1 MAIYDTIIKGGTIFD
16 GTRGPRFTG
25 DIGIKNGFINQIDR
39 DGKLD
44 PASADK
50 VIDATGLNV
59 CPGFIDLHTHY
70 DAQIQWDPYAT
81 LSGWHGVTSIVLG
94 NCGFGFAPIAPE
106 LRERAMLMMSR
117 VEAIPFE
124 SMKAGMKWEWES
136 FPEWLDFLDRAPL
149 GVNVLSYVPIS
160 PLMIT
165 VMGLD
170 EAKQRDATP
179 EETEEMCRL
188 LDEALEAGACG
199 WSAQRLGKDQ
209 YSVQRDYDGT
219 PMVTDT
225 MSDEL
230 CMAFAKVINK
240 RGAGN
245 IQLTQVNNYHFIE
258 QLART
263 SGQPLIFNAIAS
275 NDYRPHSFREIIK
288 WIEACQ
294 ANGSPVWG
302 QAAVVGN
309 DEYFMLADYNLL
321 DGTDEWRAV
330 TLGSVEERIEQM
342 QIPENREALRNHY
355 DHGRTPIVTGPI
367 SRFVIKL
374 AVNPENK
381 KYEGKTIVEA
391 GEMMGK
397 HPIDAMLDIAI
408 SENLQT
414 TFYHAPYNTN
424 KGHAKEILD
433 CEYAIPGVSDGGAH
447 TKYITIGRYTTE
459 FIAKTVR
466 EDALVSLEEAH
477 YRLSAMPAKCAGFKD
492 RGTLV
497 QGAPADILVYDYANL
512 KVVPE
517 EPVIAHDFPAGEWR
531 RVQYAEGYRYIM
543 VNGTVTFIDGE
554 CTGATSGQLLRHGK
568 GKVVTAQEAQSA

>member
-1 MAIYDTIIKGGTIFD
+1 MTLYDTLIKGGTIFD
-16 GTRGPRFTG
+16 GTRGARFTG
-25 DIGIKNGFINQIDR
+25 DIAITNGFISRIDR
-39 DGKLD
+39 DGRLD
-44 PASADK
+44 PKDAK
-50 VIDATGLNV
+50 QVIDAAGLHV
-59 CPGFIDLHTHY
+59 CPGFVDLHTHY

-117 VEAIPFE
+117 VEAIPIE
-124 SMKAGMKWEWES
+124 SMKAGMKWEWET

-170 EAKQRDATP
+170 DAKQRDPTP
-179 EETEEMCRL
+179 EETAEMCRL
-188 LDEALEAGACG
+188 LEEALDAGGCG
-199 WSAQRLGKDQ
+199 WSAQRLGKEQ

-230 CMAFAKVINK
+230 CMAFAQVIGR
-240 RGAGN
+240 RGEGN
-245 IQLTQVNNYHFIE
+245 IQLTQVNNYDFIE
-258 QLART
+258 KLAQT

-275 NDYRPHSFREIIK
+275 NDFRPHSFRQLIDWVES
-288 WIEACQ
+288 CQ
-294 ANGSPVWG
+294 ARGSPVWG
-302 QAAVVGN
+302 QAAIVGN

-321 DGTDEWRAV
+321 DGNPEWRAI
-330 TLGSVEERIEQM
+330 TLGSVAERIEQM
-342 QIPENREALRNHY
+342 QKPENRAALREHY

-367 SRFVIKL
+367 SRFEIKL
-374 AVNPENK
+374 VVHPDNK
-381 KYEGKTIVEA
+381 KYEGKSIVEA

-408 SENLQT
+408 ADQLQT
-414 TFYHAPYNTN
+414 TFYHPRYNTN

-459 FIAKTVR
+459 FLAKSVR
-466 EDALVSLEEAH
+466 EDGLISLEEAH

-497 QGAPADILVYDYANL
+497 EGAPADILVYDYANL
-512 KVVPE
+512 KVTPE
-517 EPVIAHDFPAGEWR
+517 EPEIAYDFPAGEWR
-531 RVQYAEGYRYIM
+531 RVQRAEGYRYII
-543 VNGTVTFIDGE
+543 VNGTVTFVDGE
-554 CTGATSGQLLRHGK
+554 CTGATPGQLLRHGK
-568 GKVVTAQEAQSA
+568 GKASSREQAA

>member
-1 MAIYDTIIKGGTIFD
+1 M
-16 GTRGPRFTG
+16 
-25 DIGIKNGFINQIDR
+25 
-39 DGKLD
+39 
-44 PASADK
+44 
-50 VIDATGLNV
+50 
-59 CPGFIDLHTHY
+59 
-70 DAQIQWDPYAT
+70 
-81 LSGWHGVTSIVLG
+81 
-94 NCGFGFAPIAPE
+94 
-106 LRERAMLMMSR
+106 
-117 VEAIPFE
+117 E
-124 SMKAGMKWEWES
+124 SMRTGMKWEWES

-160 PLMIT
+160 PIMIT

-170 EAKQRDATP
+170 EAKKRDATP
-179 EETEEMCRL
+179 AETVEMCRL

-225 MSDEL
+225 MSDDL
-230 CMAFAKVINK
+230 CMAFAEVIGK
-240 RGAGN
+240 RGEGN

-275 NDYRPHSFREIIK
+275 NDYRPHSFRELIQ
-288 WIEACQ
+288 WVEGCQ

-321 DGTDEWRAV
+321 DGTDAWRAI
-330 TLGSVEERIEQM
+330 TLGTVAERIEQM
-342 QIPENREALRNHY
+342 QKPENRAALREHY
-355 DHGRTPIVTGPI
+355 DHGRTPIVTGPV
-367 SRFVIKL
+367 SKFVIKL

-397 HPIDAMLDIAI
+397 HPMDAMLDIAV

-414 TFYHAPYNTN
+414 TFYHEAYNTN

-459 FIAKTVR
+459 FIARSVR

-497 QGAPADILVYDYANL
+497 EGAPADILVYDYKNL
-512 KVVPE
+512 NVTPD
-517 EPVIAHDFPAGEWR
+517 EPVIVHDFPANEWR

-554 CTGATSGQLLRHGK
+554 CTGATPGQLLRHGQ
-568 GKVVTAQEAQSA
+568 GKAVTGQQIRSA